1 MRYQLPPGVVAVSV
15 LGVEFQGDDNGTI
28 WVDPEGRQDI
38 HIALQSVH
46 GPHLQL
52 AASQDP
58 PVIPEDDP
66 APAAPAAPEDA
77 GAGHE
82 GEGTAAVAASE
93 DTRAAAAQAARDLRR
108 ELLNELAAYGVRV
121 DRRAGAP
128 YLRELLAQA
137 KARSTEVETAEAAE

>member
-58 PVIPEDDP
+58 PVMPEDDP
-66 APAAPAAPEDA
+66 APAAGASEEAPSDGAPAAP
-77 GAGHE
+77 
-82 GEGTAAVAASE
+82 SE